1 MEKELNQLR
10 HQTIAPPK
18 NGSGKSLDFIK
29 PISVALAGNPNSGKT
44 SIFNALTGLRQH
56 VGNYPGVTVE
66 KREGEYKVGN
76 ANCKVLDLPGTYSL
90 NGYSPEEQIAQKEL
104 LKGGYD
110 VVIAVV
116 DSTTLNRSLVF
127 VCQLMQLGANL
138 VLCLNMSDEA
148 KKNGQELDLKQLE
161 TLLGF
166 PVIETVAHRGI
177 GMEAL
182 KLAVQKVAANKA
194 PQSRLVLGD
203 RLTLAL
209 QRLCEKLPRTQALGG
224 TEGYAWVAMRLLLD
238 DQYTRE
244 LVQAQGKQ
252 GQEAIEVANRLRST
266 IEAETGDDIALFVMG
281 RYYGFVDGLLREVV
295 TRQPVENARIVSDRI
310 DAILGHRLLG
320 LPFFALIMYA
330 VFWITF
336 KGGELPMEWIKTG
349 ADLLGK
355 SISALWPVG
364 SDSVLRSLLVD
375 GIIAGVGGVIVFLP
389 NILLLFMCLAFLEDT
404 GYMARAAFLMDRLMH
419 IFGLHGRSFI
429 PLMSGFGC
437 SVPAIMATR
446 TLENERDRL
455 TTMLVLPLM
464 SCGARLPIWMLLVPA
479 FFAPTQRAGV
489 LWMIY
494 MIGIALAF
502 VLAFLL
508 RKTILKGED
517 APFVMELPPYRLPT
531 ARAVF
536 NRMVERAWLYLQ
548 KAGTTILAVSILMWV
563 LTRYPQKQHFDIDA
577 AVAAG
582 QVHVIESA
590 QAGQTSQAA
599 AQGSATV
606 PPSVPESER
615 ANWLTPEQV
624 ELRRNSESLIFSASG
639 RIGHFIEPI
648 IKPLGFDWKIG
659 VGILG
664 AFAAKEVFVAQ
675 MGVMYALGGDS
686 ENTTDLQTA
695 LKGMYTA
702 RVGFSLI
709 LFMLIATP
717 CMATVAITRRES
729 GKWGWALL
737 QFGGLTAIAYV
748 ISFSFYNI
756 SGFFI

>member
-1 MEKELNQLR
+1 MEQDLNKILSP
-10 HQTIAPPK
+10 TTTSLK
-18 NGSGKSLDFIK
+18 NGAGKSLDQTK
-29 PISVALAGNPNSGKT
+29 PIKIALAGNPNSGKT

-66 KREGEYKVGN
+66 KREGEYKVGSTS
-76 ANCKVLDLPGTYSL
+76 CSVLDLPGTYSL
-90 NGYSPEEQIAQKEL
+90 NGYSPEEQIAQVEL
-104 LKGGYD
+104 LKGGFD
-110 VVIAVV
+110 VVIAVI

-127 VCQLMQLGANL
+127 VCQLMQLGANI

-148 KKNGQELDLKQLE
+148 KKSGQELDLKQFE
-161 TLLGF
+161 KLLGF
-166 PVIETVAHRGI
+166 PIIETVAHRGI
-177 GMEAL
+177 GMDAL
-182 KLAVQKVAANKA
+182 KAAVVKASATRA

-203 RLTLAL
+203 RLTIAIK
-209 QRLCEKLPRTQALGG
+209 RITEKLSGNSS
-224 TEGYAWVAMRLLLD
+224 EVNAWLAMRLLLD
-238 DQYTRE
+238 DPATLQTLR
-244 LVQAQGKQ
+244 AQGFD
-252 GQEAIEVANRLRST
+252 EAIKTAVKLRAD
-266 IEAETGDDIALFVMG
+266 IESETGQDVALFVMSQ
-281 RYYGFVDGLLREVV
+281 YYGFVDGLLREVI

-310 DAILGHRLLG
+310 DSVLSHRLLG
-320 LPFFALIMYA
+320 LPFFAIIMYA

-336 KGGELPMEWIKTG
+336 KGGELPMDWIKAG
-349 ADLLGK
+349 AELLGK
-355 SISALWPVG
+355 SISGLWPVG
-364 SDSVLRSLLVD
+364 SDSILRSLLVD

-404 GYMARAAFLMDRLMH
+404 GYMARAAFLMDRMMH
-419 IFGLHGRSFI
+419 LFGLHGRSFI

-479 FFAPTQRAGV
+479 FFAAQHRAGI
-489 LWMIY
+489 LWLIY

-508 RKTILKGED
+508 RNTVLKGED

-531 ARAVF
+531 LKAVF

-548 KAGTTILAVSILMWV
+548 KAGTIILAVSILMWV
-563 LTRYPQKQHFDIDA
+563 LTRYPQKQSFDIDA
-577 AVAAG
+577 AVASG
-582 QVHVIESA
+582 QVS
-590 QAGQTSQAA
+590 GLTS
-599 AQGSATV
+599 
-606 PPSVPESER
+606 
-615 ANWLTPEQV
+615 EQI
-624 ELRRNSESLIFSASG
+624 ELRRNSESLVYSASG
-639 RIGHFIEPI
+639 RVGHFIEPLI
-648 IKPLGFDWKIG
+648 RPLGFDWKIG

-675 MGVMYALGGDS
+675 MGVMYALGGDTKD
-686 ENTTDLQTA
+686 TTDLQTA
-695 LKGMYTA
+695 LKGMYST

-729 GKWGWALL
+729 GRWGWAFL

-748 ISFSFYNI
+748 ISFSFYTI
-756 SGFFI
+756 SGFFV

>member
-1 MEKELNQLR
+1 MEQDLN
-10 HQTIAPPK
+10 
-18 NGSGKSLDFIK
+18 KSPSPK
-29 PISVALAGNPNSGKT
+29 PIKIALAGNPNSGKT

-66 KREGEYKVGN
+66 KREGEYKVGSTS
-76 ANCKVLDLPGTYSL
+76 CSVLDLPGTYSL
-90 NGYSPEEQIAQKEL
+90 NGYSPEEQIAQVEL
-104 LKGGYD
+104 LKGGFD
-110 VVIAVV
+110 VVIAVI

-127 VCQLMQLGANL
+127 VCQLMQLGANI

-148 KKNGQELDLKQLE
+148 KKSGQELDLKQFAK
-161 TLLGF
+161 LLGF
-166 PVIETVAHRGI
+166 PIIETVAHRGI
-177 GMEAL
+177 GMDAL
-182 KLAVQKVAANKA
+182 KAAVVKAAANRA

-203 RLTLAL
+203 RLTIAIK
-209 QRLCEKLPRTQALGG
+209 RITEKLSVTQQ
-224 TEGYAWVAMRLLLD
+224 TNSEVNAWLAMRLLLD
-238 DQYTRE
+238 DPAT
-244 LVQAQGKQ
+244 VQSLRAQGA
-252 GQEAIEVANRLRST
+252 EAALTLAVKLRADIES
-266 IEAETGDDIALFVMG
+266 ETGQDIALFVMAQ
-281 RYYGFVDGLLREVV
+281 YYGFVDGLLREVI

-310 DAILGHRLLG
+310 DSVLSHRLLG
-320 LPFFALIMYA
+320 LPFFAIIMYA

-336 KGGELPMEWIKTG
+336 KGGELPMDWIKAG

-355 SISALWPVG
+355 SISGLWPVG
-364 SDSVLRSLLVD
+364 SDSILRSLLVD
-375 GIIAGVGGVIVFLP
+375 GIIAGVGGVITFLP

-404 GYMARAAFLMDRLMH
+404 GYMARAAFLMDRMMH
-419 IFGLHGRSFI
+419 LFGLHGRSFI

-479 FFAPTQRAGV
+479 FFAAPHRAGV
-489 LWMIY
+489 LWLIY

-508 RKTILKGED
+508 RNTVLKGED

-531 ARAVF
+531 LKAVF

-548 KAGTTILAVSILMWV
+548 KAGTIILAVSILMWV
-563 LTRYPQKQHFDIDA
+563 LTRYPQKHEFDIDA
-577 AVAAG
+577 AVAKG
-582 QVHVIESA
+582 QIHTLATGATIP
-590 QAGQTSQAA
+590 
-599 AQGSATV
+599 ATV
-606 PPSVPESER
+606 SEADK
-615 ANWLTPEQV
+615 ANWLTPEQI
-624 ELRRNSESLIFSASG
+624 ELRRNSESLVFSASG
-639 RIGHFIEPI
+639 RVGHFIEPL

-675 MGVMYALGGDS
+675 MGVMYALGGD
-686 ENTTDLQTA
+686 TKDTADLQTA
-695 LKGMYTA
+695 LKGMYST

-729 GKWGWALL
+729 GRWGWAFL
-737 QFGGLTAIAYV
+737 QFGGLTAIAYF
-748 ISFSFYNI
+748 ISFSFYTI
-756 SGFFI
+756 SGFFV